1 MSGFFIFND
10 DVGIWAKTRTKHK
23 ITGMGYT
30 HSDFWKGKARNMI
43 ILTKR
48 YQAIQR
54 KFNWF

>member
-43 ILTKR
+43 ILAKR
-48 YQAIQR
+48 YQFASL
-54 KFNWF
+54 N